1 MHHAIVSENNNNPHL
16 NPNAEQM
23 LIGGCLKN
31 DRTCQKELYR
41 LHFGYALSIC
51 IRYAE
56 NRDEAL
62 EIVNDGFMKVFNK
75 LKQYHTEMP
84 FKPWLGRIMVN
95 TAIDYHRKNLKR
107 KTMEDIDAGKEV
119 QDGENILSKIG
130 YQDLIKLVQKLSTA
144 YRTVFNL
151 FVIDGYSH
159 EEIAGMLSITEG
171 TSRSNLFKAREQL
184 RDMLKKLDAE
194 KQAIL

>member
-1 MHHAIVSENNNNPHL
+1 MPANVSETDYRTHL
-16 NPNAEQM
+16 NPNAEHL
-23 LIGGCLKN
+23 LISGCLKN
-31 DRTCQKELYR
+31 NRKCQKELYR
-41 LHFGYALSIC
+41 LHFGHALSIC

-62 EIVNDGFMKVFNK
+62 EIVNDGFMKVFKK
-75 LKQYHTEMP
+75 LGQYYTEMP
-84 FKPWLGRIMVN
+84 FKPWLGRIMIN

-107 KTMEDIDAGKEV
+107 KNMEDIDAGKEV

-130 YQDLIKLVQKLSTA
+130 YQELIKLVQKLSTA

-159 EEIAGMLSITEG
+159 EEIAGKLSITEG

-184 RDMLKKLDAE
+184 REMLKQLE
-194 KQAIL
+194 TQKQRNL